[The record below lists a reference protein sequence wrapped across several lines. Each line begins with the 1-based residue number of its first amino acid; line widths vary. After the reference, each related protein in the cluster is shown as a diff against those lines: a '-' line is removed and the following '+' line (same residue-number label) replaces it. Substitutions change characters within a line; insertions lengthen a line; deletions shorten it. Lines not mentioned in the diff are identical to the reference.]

1 MKVKDLPL
9 QKKLFVYMLP
19 IFILLFATLI
29 INSYIRIKDIK
40 HDVYKKEKSSLKK
53 DIQKT
58 LKTKLELLKNV
69 VIPMSHDSA
78 LLGYI
83 SDDDREN
90 IFKEINSVRNA
101 LIKGGT
107 FKDPKIQIV
116 DADGYSYVKSWN
128 KSLYGADTNNRNSIK
143 FVQKYQKLY
152 SGVEVTLG
160 GLMMVASAPLILEED
175 GDKEFLGNIDFILRM
190 NDLDYR
196 KYDKNDKRNLLILGN
211 MNNLKKAKYITKP
224 VKIDRYY
231 VDMGSEKVDT
241 LFLKYIKK
249 IDFNQLRSNGYFI
262 DDKYFYTF
270 ENIKNKN
277 GKILGILLI
286 AKPVDIVQNSI
297 VKTEKTLYE
306 FMLIVFIAILITLSV
321 IPILIKKIVINPLNR
336 LEKLSEEISSGEGD
350 LTKRIETDT
359 KDEIG
364 QTSYFFN
371 KFIQKVHDIVSNIMV
386 SGAKTFDNVK
396 LMNNDIKDINKKI
409 DSEVLLVKE
418 SNLLAGD
425 IKTLLQKTLDDSV
438 ETANKVD
445 DTLHRLSQAQNEI
458 KELAHSVNLT
468 SKNEQDIANSLE
480 KLSQD
485 AENIKSVL
493 SMISEIADQTNL
505 LALNAAIEAARAGEH
520 GRGFAVVADEV
531 RKLAEKTQKSLA
543 EIDATVS
550 VIVQSIVS
558 ASSEMNKN
566 VKLSVELVDKTNI
579 VVDNMNKGM
588 ILNKEAL
595 VLAKNTE
602 QTSTTLA
609 EKSEQIIKNV
619 DDVNTLSIQNK
630 KLLMNIE
637 KRALM
642 LEDNAKELSRQLG
655 RFKI

>member
-1 MKVKDLPL
+1 M
-9 QKKLFVYMLP
+9 F
-19 IFILLFATLI
+19 
-29 INSYIRIKDIK
+29 
-40 HDVYKKEKSSLKK
+40 
-53 DIQKT
+53 
-58 LKTKLELLKNV
+58 
-69 VIPMSHDSA
+69 
-78 LLGYI
+78 
-83 SDDDREN
+83 
-90 IFKEINSVRNA
+90 
-101 LIKGGT
+101 
-107 FKDPKIQIV
+107 
-116 DADGYSYVKSWN
+116 
-128 KSLYGADTNNRNSIK
+128 
-143 FVQKYQKLY
+143 
-152 SGVEVTLG
+152 
-160 GLMMVASAPLILEED
+160 
-175 GDKEFLGNIDFILRM
+175 
-190 NDLDYR
+190 
-196 KYDKNDKRNLLILGN
+196 
-211 MNNLKKAKYITKP
+211 
-224 VKIDRYY
+224 
-231 VDMGSEKVDT
+231 
-241 LFLKYIKK
+241 
-249 IDFNQLRSNGYFI
+249 
-262 DDKYFYTF
+262 
-270 ENIKNKN
+270 
-277 GKILGILLI
+277 
-286 AKPVDIVQNSI
+286 
-297 VKTEKTLYE
+297 
-306 FMLIVFIAILITLSV
+306 IVFIAILITLSV

>member
-1 MKVKDLPL
+1 
-9 QKKLFVYMLP
+9 
-19 IFILLFATLI
+19 
-29 INSYIRIKDIK
+29 
-40 HDVYKKEKSSLKK
+40 
-53 DIQKT
+53 
-58 LKTKLELLKNV
+58 
-69 VIPMSHDSA
+69 
-78 LLGYI
+78 
-83 SDDDREN
+83 
-90 IFKEINSVRNA
+90 
-101 LIKGGT
+101 
-107 FKDPKIQIV
+107 
-116 DADGYSYVKSWN
+116 
-128 KSLYGADTNNRNSIK
+128 
-143 FVQKYQKLY
+143 
-152 SGVEVTLG
+152 
-160 GLMMVASAPLILEED
+160 
-175 GDKEFLGNIDFILRM
+175 
-190 NDLDYR
+190 
-196 KYDKNDKRNLLILGN
+196 
-211 MNNLKKAKYITKP
+211 
-224 VKIDRYY
+224 
-231 VDMGSEKVDT
+231 MGSEKVDT